1 MGQDPL
7 RHVDP
12 DPAERLLRS
21 AAAAHLPA
29 RQRLFDMSGFPHRAR
44 VPART
49 PGTAAANPDPDRRIR
64 TRRARPHGRDE
75 PAGADQPE
83 PDDQRGREDRD
94 RGHGHHPCALTTPT
108 TSSPPPAAEPPPHA
122 AGPSPQSVGWTMQ
135 DNRFH
140 STRWRAKGRSP
151 GPGSTTSPTCAPRS
165 NDSAP
170 GEIQGPPGTVF
181 RTGNAHPTLPSGADS
196 RLRPNETASW
206 RPRTDTY
213 ARHLRSPSANC
224 AQPPSSVSS
233 ATRRSRNLNRSSD
246 PADACVDD
254 TAEQRANWHAL
265 VAAVEST
272 LRLRDHVAGTL
283 PEMAEQLYRRSRGM
297 IGSLSQLVRGAFFF
311 DVEDATEKITAEL
324 LDL

>member
-1 MGQDPL
+1 
-7 RHVDP
+7 
-12 DPAERLLRS
+12 
-21 AAAAHLPA
+21 
-29 RQRLFDMSGFPHRAR
+29 MSGFPHRAR

-94 RGHGHHPCALTTPT
+94 RGHGHHPCELTTPT

-224 AQPPSSVSS
+224 AQPPSRS
-233 ATRRSRNLNRSSD
+233 ARRHADQEISTDHRTLLTHASTTLATEHRRRSTSQASTRLKITFGE
-246 PADACVDD
+246 VL
-254 TAEQRANWHAL
+254 QL
-265 VAAVEST
+265 VGH
-272 LRLRDHVAGTL
+272 LRAGTGG
-283 PEMAEQLYRRSRGM
+283 Q
-297 IGSLSQLVRGAFFF
+297 
-311 DVEDATEKITAEL
+311 VEVVQ
-324 LDL
+324 